1 MEYLLF
7 SILLAMALAMLF
19 KIIGRLNIPLL
30 VVVPMNYLTCTVTG
44 FAFSAP
50 QIPILELLQS
60 AWLETALLQGLFF
73 YASFSLLALAS
84 QRIGLAISALF
95 SRIAMVVPVMVS
107 FWLLGDEV
115 TVNKLCGIAAAI
127 IAMVLLLNNQK
138 PSQHL
143 SPKNR
148 LILTLALFCLHGIQL
163 SIMNLAQHY
172 YLSSSQMSNAYMAI
186 SFLFAFMLSALVVC
200 QRVYAGKLTLRLNYC
215 LAGVVL
221 GVCNYA
227 CVYFLISA
235 LGAPG
240 WGGSRVFPIFSIGV
254 VGGSALLDRIF
265 FKESLS
271 WLQWSGLGFG
281 CFAVSL
287 ISV

>member
-138 PSQHL
+138 PSQRL
-143 SPKNR
+143 SPKKPAH
-148 LILTLALFCLHGIQL
+148 TDPG
-163 SIMNLAQHY
+163 
-172 YLSSSQMSNAYMAI
+172 
-186 SFLFAFMLSALVVC
+186 SFLSAWDPTEYHEFGATLLPFQQPDVQCLYGHIVSFRLHA
-200 QRVYAGKLTLRLNYC
+200 QRPGGLPAGLRRKADSAAEL
-215 LAGVVL
+215 LL
-221 GVCNYA
+221 GR
-227 CVYFLISA
+227 S
-235 LGAPG
+235 
-240 WGGSRVFPIFSIGV
+240 
-254 VGGSALLDRIF
+254 
-265 FKESLS
+265 
-271 WLQWSGLGFG
+271 GFG
-281 CFAVSL
+281 GM
-287 ISV
+287 